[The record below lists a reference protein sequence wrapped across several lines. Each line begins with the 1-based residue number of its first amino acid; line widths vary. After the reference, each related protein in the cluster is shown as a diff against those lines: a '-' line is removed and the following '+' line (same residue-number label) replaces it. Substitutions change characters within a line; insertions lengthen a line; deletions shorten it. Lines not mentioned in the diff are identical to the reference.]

1 MDVNNALLAKLN
13 SPVTRF
19 FQLLTEAGWRKSVNT
34 AGKNSLKS
42 VQLFQSYLLKTYEDI
57 VPQSCAVLQTFVWW
71 AASFPPF
78 PGTPP
83 PPPPQY
89 KRL

>member
-1 MDVNNALLAKLN
+1 MAVDVELSVVYSLYGTNACAVDVNNALLAKLN

-42 VQLFQSYLLKTYEDI
+42 VQLS
-57 VPQSCAVLQTFVWW
+57 
-71 AASFPPF
+71 SF
-78 PGTPP
+78 
-83 PPPPQY
+83 
-89 KRL
+89 KVVC